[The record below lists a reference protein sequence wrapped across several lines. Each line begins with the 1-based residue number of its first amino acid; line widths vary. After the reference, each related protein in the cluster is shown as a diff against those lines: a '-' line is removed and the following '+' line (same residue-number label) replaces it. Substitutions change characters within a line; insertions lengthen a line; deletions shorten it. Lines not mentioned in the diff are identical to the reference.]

1 MGQWAL
7 PMASETVFEDFIR
20 RIRAGDERAAEELVQ
35 KYEPVIRLEVRM
47 RLTDPRLYRLFDSM
61 DICQSVL
68 ASFFLRAAT
77 GQFELDKP
85 EQLLKLLVAMTRNKL
100 AFQARKH
107 HYQRRDQR
115 RVAAASAEEM
125 DRPTRDPSPSDVIS
139 GQELLEEFR
148 RRLTDEERKLAEL
161 RAQDRGWNEIAD
173 KLGGT
178 AQARRK
184 QLERAIDRVSHELGL
199 YP

>member
-1 MGQWAL
+1 MSHES
-7 PMASETVFEDFIR
+7 MFEDFIR
-20 RIRAGDERAAEELVQ
+20 RIRAGDEQAAAELVR

-47 RLTDPRLYRLFDSM
+47 RLTDPSLYRLFDSM

-68 ASFFLRAAT
+68 ASFFLRAAS
-77 GQFELDKP
+77 GQYDLNKP

-115 RVAAASAEEM
+115 RVAAVPAEELQ
-125 DRPTRDPSPSDVIS
+125 RPARDPSPSDVVA
-139 GQELLEEFR
+139 GKELLEEFR
-148 RRLTDEERKLAEL
+148 RRLSDEERQLAEL
-161 RAQDRGWNEIAD
+161 RAQDCGWNEIAT

-184 QLERAIDRVSHELGL
+184 QLERAVDRVSRELGL
-199 YP
+199 DQD